1 MNRWYNVTLKEGR
14 NREVRR
20 LWESQGVQVSRLI
33 RVKYGP
39 IELQKRLPQ
48 GAWVELELSD
58 VNALRKH
65 VQLADETQTMVN
77 VNQQGKLDH
86 VRLSRMRRSVKKHKV
101 RKQQGLKNR
110 VGRAT
115 KRK

>member
-1 MNRWYNVTLKEGR
+1 
-14 NREVRR
+14 
-20 LWESQGVQVSRLI
+20 
-33 RVKYGP
+33 
-39 IELQKRLPQ
+39 
-48 GAWVELELSD
+48 
-58 VNALRKH
+58 
-65 VQLADETQTMVN
+65 